1 MIDIH
6 ILKEHI
12 ERIEPGQ
19 RIELMNANGET
30 TLDITKTAFGLMV
43 GFNEAGLS
51 FNGLMNITKPIIK
64 VEMGNLEIINADS
77 ENGKWNTTLNIYPI
91 HFCSMEVIE

>member
-12 ERIEPGQ
+12 ERIKPGQ
-19 RIELMNANGET
+19 RVELKNTYGET
-30 TLDITKTAFGLMV
+30 TLDITKTKFGLMV

-51 FNGLMNITKPIIK
+51 FNGLMSITEPIIK
-64 VEMGNLEIINADS
+64 IERGNLEIINADS
-77 ENGKWNTTLNIYPI
+77 ENGKWNTTVNIYPT
-91 HFCSMEVIE
+91 HFYNMEVME